1 MQQLVVVTGLSGAGK
16 TVVLRSL
23 EDMEFYCVDNMPINM
38 LPQLVKHICADPEFY
53 PKVAVGVDVRSK
65 NQSLNE
71 FEYLISG
78 IDQSLI
84 KTKVLYLSA
93 DEKTV
98 LKRYN
103 ETRRRHPLSS
113 HHNNFSLTEAIHLEN
128 DLMSIIKQHSDLV
141 IDTTQLK
148 PQQLKQQIWQ
158 IMSQPNEHVAVI
170 VKSFAFKRGV
180 PFDADFV
187 FDARCL
193 PNPYW
198 QIELRTLTGQDKAV
212 QQFLANDEIVSDYL
226 KDLCYF
232 SKKWIK
238 QFEANDRSY
247 ITIAIGCTGGQHRS
261 VYLVEALHEY
271 LEKKSI
277 KNMLQHRE
285 LDV

>member
-38 LPQLVKHICADPEFY
+38 LPQLVKHISADPEFY

-71 FEYLISG
+71 FEYLVSG

-113 HHNNFSLTEAIHLEN
+113 QRNNFSLTEAITLEN
-128 DLMSIIKQHSDLV
+128 DLMSGIKQQSDLV

-198 QIELRTLTGQDKAV
+198 QVELRTLTGKDKAV
-212 QQFLANDEIVSDYL
+212 QQFLAADDIVKDYL
-226 KDLCYF
+226 QDLCYF

-261 VYLVEALHEY
+261 VFLVEALHEF
-271 LEKKSI
+271 LERKSI
-277 KNMLQHRE
+277 KNMVQHRE